1 MVTWGVV
8 AKVLGRVTGAVDVP
22 RGPDVIHR
30 INVPGA
36 WLDEGARIELELP
49 RNLSCAACGGGG
61 CDACG
66 RSGAITLRGRRE
78 PPEIVEVELP
88 RRHATEE
95 PPSSGKR
102 GVVVRIPEKGGLPEE
117 GSSLPRGVL
126 MLSVR
131 AADEADAGVKRV
143 VPPKVVA
150 APAPEAPPPL
160 QPQRYP
166 RTVVIATVIVIIWIL
181 LLILL
186 RTLGLA

>member
-1 MVTWGVV
+1 M

-30 INVPGA
+30 INVPGE

-66 RSGAITLRGRRE
+66 RSGAITMRGRRE
-78 PPEIVEVELP
+78 PPELVEVQLP
-88 RRHATEE
+88 RRPATED

-117 GSSLPRGVL
+117 GSLLPRGVL

-131 AADEADAGVKRV
+131 AAEEADPGVQRV
-143 VPPKVVA
+143 VAVPRVVA
-150 APAPEAPPPL
+150 EPLPKAPSVRPPA
-160 QPQRYP
+160 QRYS
-166 RTVVIATVIVIIWIL
+166 RTAVIASVIVIIWIL

-186 RTLGLA
+186 RVLGVG

>member
-1 MVTWGVV
+1 M

-22 RGPDVIHR
+22 RGPDVVHR
-30 INVPGA
+30 INVPEA
-36 WLDEGARIELELP
+36 WLEEGARIELELP

-61 CDACG
+61 CDACE

-78 PPEIVEVELP
+78 PPELLEVELP
-88 RRHATEE
+88 RRHASED
-95 PPSSGKR
+95 PPSSSRR

-131 AADEADAGVKRV
+131 PADEPDPGIR
-143 VPPKVVA
+143 KVT
-150 APAPEAPPPL
+150 PAPLLLPEPAARRSTIPPAR
-160 QPQRYP
+160 RYP
-166 RTVVIATVIVIIWIL
+166 VHVIVLLVIVIIWIL

-186 RTLGLA
+186 RVKGLA